1 MAPGSATW
9 VKDSSPLSLGFLL
22 CYVGLIQVPVPDL
35 GRSEITAQAR
45 DLVGKAL
52 STDGLCPRSHM
63 GWRREL
69 IGPHAVTPPLSVQ
82 LLVDD
87 LLVYNGILAMVGHL
101 VGGILPTCEPTVPY
115 HTILFTED
123 TNICQQEKHTAIRCA
138 QSQALDLPS
147 PATFPPTPGP
157 S

>member
-1 MAPGSATW
+1 
-9 VKDSSPLSLGFLL
+9 
-22 CYVGLIQVPVPDL
+22 
-35 GRSEITAQAR
+35 
-45 DLVGKAL
+45 
-52 STDGLCPRSHM
+52 M

-138 QSQALDLPS
+138 QSQALDLHS
-147 PATFPPTPGP
+147 PATSPPPPPPAPQETGGP
-157 S
+157 ARGLRR